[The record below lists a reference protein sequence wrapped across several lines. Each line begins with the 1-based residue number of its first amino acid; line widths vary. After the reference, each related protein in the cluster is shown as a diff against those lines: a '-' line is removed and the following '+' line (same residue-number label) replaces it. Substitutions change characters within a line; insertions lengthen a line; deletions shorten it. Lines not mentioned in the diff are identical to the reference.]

1 MSAECVDWA
10 EASSVI
16 VDTMESGVC
25 ASGGM
30 NAQSSVRR
38 VGAATATGN
47 GEARYPV
54 QGAAGVLEPVP
65 RVLLKHDRSVS
76 PTRSRGRRNASM
88 LDKRREAWC
97 GACVH

>member
-54 QGAAGVLEPVP
+54 QGVQ
-65 RVLLKHDRSVS
+65 
-76 PTRSRGRRNASM
+76 
-88 LDKRREAWC
+88 
-97 GACVH
+97 